1 MSEAQNGGNVM
12 ERLTFD
18 GNFCDIAQC
27 TSTPGGSFCED
38 GSCSAR
44 KVWERLKAYEDTG
57 LEPEEIDMDHEA
69 AEQLRHL
76 CRGCDLDRLEKLAE
90 ADRDGRVVVL
100 PCKVGDTVYYWDG
113 CQIIDYKVESFSVF
127 DGNEWLMYGVHR
139 EKGRSVFPLGLHSLK
154 GNGIGFGR
162 EFWAH
167 EFYYCKTVFLTREEA
182 EKALEAMKDE

>member
-1 MSEAQNGGNVM
+1 MD
-12 ERLTFD
+12 RLTFD

-27 TSTPGGSFCED
+27 ISTPGGSFCED

-90 ADRDGRVVVL
+90 ADRDGRLVVL
-100 PCKVGDTVYYWDG
+100 PCKDWLEVVFGDQVLFWGIDKDYVEQPIREISLDDADRIGWYDGYKTV
-113 CQIIDYKVESFSVF
+113 F
-127 DGNEWLMYGVHR
+127 
-139 EKGRSVFPLGLHSLK
+139 LK
-154 GNGIGFGR
+154 GTDENG
-162 EFWAH
+162 EAW
-167 EFYYCKTVFLTREEA
+167 EFYPEEIGKTVFLTREAA

>member
-12 ERLTFD
+12 ERLTFE

-44 KVWERLKAYEDTG
+44 KVWERLKAYEDTER
-57 LEPEEIDMDHEA
+57 EPEEIDMDHEA

-76 CRGCDLDRLEKLAE
+76 CHGCDLDRLEKLAE

-100 PCKVGDTVYYWDG
+100 PCKVGDKLYRVFAGEIFEHRVGSMKYFAIQGQWDIETYPF
-113 CQIIDYKVESFSVF
+113 CPCVESS
-127 DGNEWLMYGVHR
+127 
-139 EKGRSVFPLGLHSLK
+139 
-154 GNGIGFGR
+154 IG
-162 EFWAH
+162 
-167 EFYYCKTVFLTREEA
+167 KTIFLTREEA